1 MSQLILDRRGTETRS
16 AVETHSTSEPQ
27 TAIETRAGET
37 RATRASKPTLVDL
50 AIGHLQRLLDAYS
63 VMALRISLGLV
74 FLGFGVLKFFPGLS
88 PAEAIASAT
97 IDRLTFGLVSGRS
110 AVVLTA
116 VLETFIGLT
125 LVSGKLLRTG
135 LVVLAGAFVGILS
148 PLVLFFDE
156 LFPHGPT
163 LLGQYVLKDIVL
175 VAAALVVAAA
185 ALGSRLRS
193 DSGA

>member
-1 MSQLILDRRGTETRS
+1 MSQITIDRPGTDVTPSPSTGLRATVNHTVGLLHGVLDR
-16 AVETHSTSEPQ
+16 
-27 TAIETRAGET
+27 
-37 RATRASKPTLVDL
+37 
-50 AIGHLQRLLDAYS
+50 YS
-63 VMALRISLGLV
+63 VGFLQLSLGLV

-88 PAEAIASAT
+88 PAEEIAAAT
-97 IDRLTFGLVSGRS
+97 IDRLTFGLIGGHT
-110 AVVLTA
+110 AVLMTA

-125 LVSGKLLRTG
+125 LVTGKFVRVG

-148 PLVLFFDE
+148 PLVLFTDE

-175 VAAALVVAAA
+175 VAAALVVAAG

-193 DSGA
+193 GSDA

>member
-1 MSQLILDRRGTETRS
+1 MSQLTIARPGTDVTSSPSTGLRATVHHTVGLLHGVLDRYS
-16 AVETHSTSEPQ
+16 
-27 TAIETRAGET
+27 
-37 RATRASKPTLVDL
+37 
-50 AIGHLQRLLDAYS
+50 IGFLQ
-63 VMALRISLGLV
+63 VSLGLI

-88 PAEAIASAT
+88 PAEDIAAAT
-97 IDRLTFGLVSGRS
+97 IDRLTFGLISGHT
-110 AVVLTA
+110 AVLMTA

-125 LVSGKLLRTG
+125 LVTGKFVRVG

-148 PLVLFFDE
+148 PLVLFTDE

-175 VAAALVVAAA
+175 VAAALVVAAG

-193 DSGA
+193 GSA

>member
-1 MSQLILDRRGTETRS
+1 MSQLILDRPGTD
-16 AVETHSTSEPQ
+16 VTSSQP
-27 TAIETRAGET
+27 TGL
-37 RATRASKPTLVDL
+37 RATVHH
-50 AIGHLQRLLDAYS
+50 IVGILQSVLDRYS
-63 VMALRISLGLV
+63 VGFLQLSLGLI

-88 PAEAIASAT
+88 PAEGIAAAT
-97 IDRLTFGLVSGRS
+97 IDRLTFGLIGGHT
-110 AVVLTA
+110 AVLMTA

-125 LVSGKLLRTG
+125 LVTGKLVRVG

-148 PLVLFFDE
+148 PLVLFTDE

-175 VAAALVVAAA
+175 VAAALVVAAG

-193 DSGA
+193 GSDS